1 MIDSLL
7 AVMPDTWNALHW
19 WLPALIAAL
28 LAIPVVFWSN
38 LSRQISALRGFTLS
52 ALKTIAIGLLVL
64 CLLEPMSQFEQAK
77 PGANALI
84 VMADASQSLDVK
96 DAGQTDSRA
105 QQLSQLLNQD
115 APWMNQLER
124 NFELRRYTFDQRA
137 ANVVDFQDYAANGR
151 SSEILQSMATV
162 SRRSAQKPTAGIIL
176 LSDGN
181 ESTNQDLAK
190 FDWSKLPPVYPVVIG
205 GRQPI
210 RDLSITRV
218 TTSQTNFESAPVTI
232 KVELLAHEFSN
243 KTVTVDLV
251 GQDDAV
257 IESQE
262 VRRLED
268 GKSFAVRFKLK
279 PENRGVNVFEVRAYE
294 KGTSIEDDNGEATLV
309 NNRRL
314 VIVDR
319 GKGPFR
325 ILYVAGRPNWEYKFM
340 RRALSEDNELD
351 LVGLM
356 RVANKEPKFTFRS
369 RKGEKTNSLF
379 RGFGNEKDDTAEQ
392 YDEAVMIR
400 LDTRDEV
407 ELRDGFPKD
416 AEGLFQY
423 DAIVIDDLE
432 AAFFTQQQKTLL
444 SQFVSVRG
452 GGLMMLGGHATF
464 ARGGYDRTPIGES
477 LPVYLDQRTLPPENM
492 DYRLALTREGWVQ
505 PWVRIESTR
514 ESELKRLE
522 TMPPFQT
529 LSRSRSI
536 KPGATILANVTGAD
550 DQTHPALVV
559 QRFGNG
565 RTAAMLIGDLWRWKL
580 QSENENEDLNKAWRQ
595 TLRWLVSETPRRVDV
610 LAEPA
615 SDPSQT
621 QLTKIR
627 VNVLDEEFKP
637 QLNAELELK
646 VITPSKKEI
655 VIASEQD
662 SGKVGSYIAE
672 FSSREPGAYRIVAT
686 ANSSDGELIEARETG
701 WVSDPAVDEFASLQ
715 PNRELLQQIA
725 DQTDGELVEI
735 ANLESFAAAFDSKKV
750 PISETKSIPWWHRW
764 SIFAAAI
771 GLLCAEWGARR
782 MWGLA

>member
-1 MIDSLL
+1 MTDSFL
-7 AVMPDTWNALHW
+7 AVMPDAWNALHW

-28 LAIPVVFWSN
+28 LAITVVFWSN
-38 LSRQISALRGFTLS
+38 LSRQINPRRGLARS
-52 ALKTIAIGLLVL
+52 ALKTTAIVLLVL
-64 CLLEPMSQFEQAK
+64 CLLEPVSQFEQAK
-77 PGANALI
+77 PGANSLI
-84 VMADASQSLDVK
+84 VMADASQSLDIK
-96 DAGQTDSRA
+96 DVGQTESRA
-105 QQLSQLLNQD
+105 QQLSQLLRQD
-115 APWMNQLER
+115 APWINQLER
-124 NFELRRYTFDQRA
+124 NFELRRYIFDQRA
-137 ANVVDFQDYAANGR
+137 ANVVDFQDYAADGR
-151 SSEILQSMATV
+151 ASEIFQSMTTV
-162 SRRSAQKPTAGIIL
+162 GSRSAGKPTAGIIL
-176 LSDGN
+176 LTDGN
-181 ESTNQDLAK
+181 DSTNLDLAK

-205 GRQPI
+205 DRQPM
-210 RDLSITRV
+210 RDLSITGV

-232 KVELLAHEFSN
+232 KVELLAQKFSG

-257 IESQE
+257 IGSQE

-268 GKSFAVRFKLK
+268 GKPFAVRFKLK
-279 PENRGVNVFEVRAYE
+279 PENRGVNVLEVRVYE

-314 VIVDR
+314 VMVDR

-325 ILYVAGRPNWEYKFM
+325 VLYVAGRPNWEYKFM
-340 RRALSEDNELD
+340 RRALADDNELD

-356 RVANKEPKFTFRS
+356 RVAKKEPKFTFRS
-369 RKGEKTNSLF
+369 RAGETTNSLF

-400 LDTRDEV
+400 MDTRDEV

-423 DAIVIDDLE
+423 DAVVIDDLE
-432 AAFFTQQQKTLL
+432 ADFFTQHQKTLL
-444 SQFVSVRG
+444 SQFVTVRG
-452 GGLMMLGGHATF
+452 GGLMMLGGYATF

-477 LPVYLDQRTLPPENM
+477 LPVYLDQRSSPFENM

-514 ESELKRLE
+514 ADELKRLE

-536 KPGATILANVTGAD
+536 KPGATILANVTGSD
-550 DQTHPALVV
+550 DETHPALVV

-595 TLRWLVSETPRRVDV
+595 TLRWLVSETPRRVEV
-610 LAEPA
+610 VAEPA
-615 SDPSQT
+615 ADRSQS

-627 VNVLDEEFKP
+627 VDVLDEEFKP

-655 VIASEQD
+655 LIASQQD

-686 ANSSDGELIEARETG
+686 ATSSDGELIETRETG
-701 WVSDPAVDEFASLQ
+701 WISDPAIDEFQLLQ
-715 PNRELLQQIA
+715 PNREILQQIA
-725 DQTDGELVEI
+725 DKTGGELVEV
-735 ANLESFAAAFDSKKV
+735 AQLESFADAFDSKKV
-750 PISETKSIPWWHRW
+750 PVSETKSIPWWHRW
-764 SIFAAAI
+764 SIFASAI
-771 GLLCAEWGARR
+771 GLLLAEWGTRR